1 MITSGYVTLAGFLA
15 ALQLAAA
22 LWATA
27 VGLRNLVART
37 TADDEAVERL
47 ESRTYLAG
55 LLGYLLLGTSLASWF
70 VLYLLL
76 DSFVPQWKGAM
87 CIYGVTQI
95 GEGSHGIYHWLP
107 RLVLA
112 EQLLKPPLIFA
123 TGAALVLYRFYRRL
137 CTRTLLPRV
146 AATLLAAALLA
157 ALDAGTELAYLAIPK
172 RESLPSS
179 GCCSVSTVMNER
191 TPLPGPDKQQ
201 RLQVAYYGSQTLIA
215 ALVLQSV
222 TASGGLFGAKRMLAL
237 VTLATLG
244 AGVSMKFL
252 MHVASPALLHLPY
265 HHCIYDLVIGV
276 PESGV
281 ALLLLFWGTCCVGWA
296 GTVAV
301 MGRCPESSGEL
312 GGEIRRWLCYSLLGY
327 LGSMVMVSLDMWLA

>member
-22 LWATA
+22 LWAMV
-27 VGLRNLVART
+27 VGLRNLAARP
-37 TADDEAVERL
+37 TADDEVAERL
-47 ESRTYLAG
+47 EGRTYLAG

-95 GEGSHGIYHWLP
+95 GEGSRGIYHWLP

-112 EQLLKPPLIFA
+112 EQALKPLLIFA

-137 CTRTLLPRV
+137 GTRTLLPRV
-146 AATLLAAALLA
+146 AGALFLAALLA
-157 ALDAGTELAYLAIPK
+157 SLDAGVELGYLAIPK

-179 GCCSVSTVMNER
+179 GCCSVSTAMNER
-191 TPLPGPDKQQ
+191 TPLPGPDEQQ
-201 RLQVAYYGSQTLIA
+201 RLEVAYYGCQALLA

-222 TASGGLFGAKRMLAL
+222 ITTGSVFGLGRILAL
-237 VTLATLG
+237 LAL
-244 AGVSMKFL
+244 AAVAVGVSMPFL
-252 MHVASPALLHLPY
+252 IHVAAPALLHLPY
-265 HHCIYDLVIGV
+265 HHCIYDLVLRV

-296 GTVAV
+296 GVIAV
-301 MGRCPESSGEL
+301 TGRCAESAAELRGEV
-312 GGEIRRWLCYSLLGY
+312 RRWLCYSLVGY
-327 LGSMVMVSLDMWLA
+327 LGSMVMLSLDLWLA